1 MGLTEVRWLKE
12 LTRLMWLLHI
22 QCDMV
27 RTPMGIGF
35 IGYVVKEAEGA
46 DWADGAARA
55 IRTEETDVAEMVQT
69 HECSILLTAG
79 MGWIGRMGLIIPLR
93 LLRLLAR
100 AHAVL
105 IMILIYVQ

>member
-46 DWADGAARA
+46 DWADGPPELSGLKRL
-55 IRTEETDVAEMVQT
+55 MLLKW
-69 HECSILLTAG
+69 CST
-79 MGWIGRMGLIIPLR
+79 
-93 LLRLLAR
+93 
-100 AHAVL
+100 
-105 IMILIYVQ
+105 